1 MRALK
6 THGLA
11 GVALAIALAAPHA
24 VGPYGH
30 YILAMVLVY
39 ALVCMSMNVLMGMGG
54 QISIGHAA
62 FWAIGAYTSAVLV
75 SKLGAPLLVG
85 VLAGGVL
92 ALLAGL
98 LVALPALRVQGH
110 YLAIATLGFALVVH
124 QILYEWDA
132 VTGGRSGM
140 LVPRPELW
148 GIDLSSDLSYYHVVL
163 AVCVL
168 AAWLTHNFR
177 QSMDGLGLMALR
189 MSPTAG
195 QVMGIGR
202 ARSLFVAFGISAFL
216 TGLSGALFGHLIGQL
231 STDSFTLTVSLS
243 FMTAAVVGGM
253 NSVAGAIL
261 GGLFLALAPEL
272 LRSLKDAQNIVYGAI
287 LIAFMH
293 FLPGGIASLPQRLG
307 ELWRH
312 LRERRT
318 TGDETGG
325 AVAPRKEGVA

>member
-1 MRALK
+1 MQSLK
-6 THGLA
+6 KHGPA
-11 GVALAIALAAPHA
+11 MAALAIALLAPHG

-30 YILAMVLVY
+30 YILTMVLVY

-75 SKLGAPLLVG
+75 SQLGAPLLAG

-148 GIDLSSDLSYYHVVL
+148 GIDLSSDLRYYHLVLVVC
-163 AVCVL
+163 AL

-202 ARSLFVAFGISAFL
+202 ARSLFMAFGMSAFL

-243 FMTAAVVGGM
+243 FMTAAVVGGTS
-253 NSVAGAIL
+253 SVAGAVL
-261 GGLFLALAPEL
+261 GGIFLALAPEL

-293 FLPGGIASLPQRLG
+293 FLPGGLASLPQRLAALG
-307 ELWRH
+307 RG
-312 LRERRT
+312 LRERRA
-318 TGDETGG
+318 G
-325 AVAPRKEGVA
+325 AGEGAAATAREEGAA

>member
-1 MRALK
+1 MHAIKKHAGTAL
-6 THGLA
+6 
-11 GVALAIALAAPHA
+11 VIAIALAAPHT

-30 YILAMVLVY
+30 YILSMVLVY
-39 ALVCMSMNVLMGMGG
+39 ALVSMSMNVLLGMGG

-75 SKLGAPLLVG
+75 SKFGASMLVG
-85 VLAGGVL
+85 ILAGGTL

-140 LVPRPELW
+140 LVPRPKLF
-148 GIDLSSDLSYYHVVL
+148 GIDLSNDLNYYYLAL

-168 AAWLTHNFR
+168 AAWLTNNFR
-177 QSMDGLGLMALR
+177 KSMDGLGLMALR

-216 TGLSGALFGHLIGQL
+216 TGISGALFGHLIGQL

-287 LIAFMH
+287 LIACMH
-293 FLPGGIASLPQRLG
+293 FLPGGIASLPQRLSEMAKHFG
-307 ELWRH
+307 
-312 LRERRT
+312 ERRSVKKT
-318 TGDETGG
+318 DADALE
-325 AVAPRKEGVA
+325 ARKEGIV